1 FAGIGALGFGRMAST
16 ANTRGEAWMTLLQQG
31 LDNPILGTG
40 MENAVRSENGYLF
53 GFASFGLGMVLLILI
68 LMAVSGF
75 LSLQL
80 LTKRRL
86 LPREYRSLAD
96 FLLAYQVV
104 YFAGSVFEGYMMAR
118 VASNLSFFII
128 FSTMAVFLVRIAD
141 SYGMAAAEQE
151 FGDGYDDPE
160 LDYGEDLPPE
170 PA

>member
-1 FAGIGALGFGRMAST
+1 MPQR
-16 ANTRGEAWMTLLQQG
+16 N
-31 LDNPILGTG
+31 
-40 MENAVRSENGYLF
+40 
-53 GFASFGLGMVLLILI
+53 
-68 LMAVSGF
+68 
-75 LSLQL
+75 
-80 LTKRRL
+80 L

-118 VASNLSFFII
+118 VAANLSFFII

-141 SYGMAAAEQE
+141 SHAMAVTEQE

-160 LDYGEDLPPE
+160 LDYTDDLPE